1 MKIYQARTFGM
12 VFVWEDGKR
21 RQLEPRLDLRNH
33 SPTGFSWGY
42 LGSGCAQLAL
52 ALLVDVLG
60 DKGRV
65 RAVRCLAMELGEPDA
80 SGRRRPVP
88 ASPFLRGRSA
98 ADRAAVRSRR

>member
-1 MKIYQARTFGM
+1 MKRYEARTFGM
-12 VFVWEDGKR
+12 MFVWENGKR

-60 DKGRV
+60 DKGRALDLYQRFKE
-65 RAVRCLAMELGEPDA
+65 RAIATRNQDHPFEMTDA
-80 SGRRRPVP
+80 QVLEHV
-88 ASPFLRGRSA
+88 ASIEKDA
-98 ADRAAVRSRR
+98 A